1 VATKA
6 EIEKAIRLISRSWGK
21 QQGYA
26 FFPWIDRK
34 AQRLSG
40 IRRKGFNEGPA
51 FFWPRDREKIVDHIL
66 SHNSD
71 KLEHDIYWSTQLY
84 EYPIRREDTAMTEH
98 ALFADL
104 DKVDPSTLDD
114 YPPTIAWESSPGSY
128 QALWVAAQGDFLGAT
143 WPGNENQRMTYFT
156 GADSGGWFATKLL
169 RVPYS
174 TNYKP
179 DYRDKNGKYPKGQ
192 LLWDNGPRYLPGD
205 FDDLPEVAVA
215 NEQLTDA
222 LASDI
227 DGVDR
232 LEVIA
237 RVRLKLN
244 HRARELLSAREAS
257 GDKSDQLWYLIRCL
271 ADAGLSTAEIV
282 AVVRETPWNKFR
294 DRADELRRLITEA
307 SKAIAK
313 RSEETVEKLNKE
325 EELEEEVDRA
335 VPERLGFLLKNIKK
349 PKYLVQGI
357 LTEGACG
364 FIAGEPK
371 SYKSWVGLDLALS
384 VATGADFLGHF
395 RVLNPGPVLYI
406 QEEDPPTTLKN
417 RSSKVWVNKSTD
429 KFELV
434 KGEEAGLYWLPPER
448 EETFDPQINA
458 MIQKGVIVSN
468 EAWQIHLDEILS
480 AGMDG
485 EKYRLMIIDT
495 LMMTAGDVDENRSQ
509 EMTTKIFKPLK
520 VLSRKHDVA
529 VLVIHHMGKSE
540 KSRPGQRML
549 GAVANHAWAED
560 SIYLSRSGLKDIR
573 IDLESKTVPASTYRM
588 SEVHN
593 LWWTPTIAPW
603 RDEDK
608 NEAQEAD
615 STPGSRSS
623 RHRNSTESGDGEAV
637 PRRRS
642 SPRGQS
648 TARYLD
654 AIRNAGSEGA
664 TTTAIAEALGVN
676 RATAHKTMARLL
688 DQDQVTREMLPNK
701 SNVWKVSQ

>member
-1 VATKA
+1 MVTKA
-6 EIEKAIRLISRSWGK
+6 EVEKSLSLISKAWGK

-26 FFPWIDRK
+26 FFPYIDREV
-34 AQRLSG
+34 QRRSG
-40 IRRKGFNEGPA
+40 KRRGGYNEGPS
-51 FFWPRDREKIVDHIL
+51 FFWPRDREKVVDYML
-66 SHNSD
+66 SHTQ
-71 KLEHDIYWSTQLY
+71 HDLYWGPSLF
-84 EYPIRREDTAMTEH
+84 EYPMRREDVAMDEH
-98 ALFADL
+98 ALWADL
-104 DKVDPSTLDD
+104 DEADPSMIDDD
-114 YPPTIAWESSPGSY
+114 YRPTIAWESSPGRY
-128 QALWVAAQGDFLGAT
+128 QALWIAAQGDFQGAS
-143 WPGNENQRMTYFT
+143 WPGNENQRLTYMI
-156 GADSGGWFATKLL
+156 GADPSGWDTVQLL
-169 RVPYS
+169 RIPGWENHKLEYEDDGG
-174 TNYKP
+174 NH
-179 DYRDKNGKYPKGQ
+179 PKGKI
-192 LLWDNGPRYLPGD
+192 LWTNGPRYLPGD
-205 FDDLPEVAVA
+205 FAELPALAVGDT
-215 NEQLTDA
+215 QLTEA

-232 LEVIA
+232 LDVIA

-244 HRARELLSAREAS
+244 HRAREILSAREAS
-257 GDKSDQLWYLIRCL
+257 GDKSDNLWYLIRCL
-271 ADAGLSTAEIV
+271 ADAGLTVAEIV
-282 AVVRETPWNKFR
+282 SVVRETPWNKFR
-294 DRADELRRLITEA
+294 DRQDELRRLIAEA

-313 RSEETVEKLNKE
+313 RSDETAKKLEQE
-325 EELEEEVDRA
+325 EEIDEEVGRA

-417 RSSKVWVNKSTD
+417 RSAKVWVNKSTD
-429 KFELV
+429 KFVLE
-434 KGEEAGLYWLPPER
+434 KSEEAGLYWLPPEQD
-448 EETFDPQINA
+448 ENFDPNINA

-468 EAWQIHLDEILS
+468 EAWQIHLDEVLA

-485 EKYRLMIIDT
+485 QPYRLMIIDT

-529 VLVIHHMGKSE
+529 LMVIHHMGKSE

-560 SIYLSRSGLKDIR
+560 SIYLARSGLKDIR

-588 SEVHN
+588 TDVHN
-593 LWWTPTIAPW
+593 LWWTPQITPW

-608 NEAQEAD
+608 NEAQEGGD
-615 STPGSRSS
+615 STPNNRGGSGSGNARRTKSRSS
-623 RHRNSTESGDGEAV
+623 SGGGGNSNEKYIESLREA
-637 PRRRS
+637 
-642 SPRGQS
+642 GKEGLS
-648 TARYLD
+648 TTQLAD
-654 AIRNAGSEGA
+654 AV
-664 TTTAIAEALGVN
+664 GVN
-676 RATAHKTMARLL
+676 RATVHKTMTKLFDRE
-688 DQDQVTREMLPNK
+688 QVTREMLPNK
-701 SNVWKVSQ
+701 SNVWKLAEHG